1 MSNRIDEKFKQLKAE
16 NKKALIT
23 YIAAGDGGF
32 DLTEQA
38 ILAMEQNGADIIE
51 IGVPFSDPIAEG
63 KVIQEASL
71 RAIRDYHTTL
81 KGVFELVKKL
91 RTQTNMPL
99 LLMLYANTIFRTGT
113 DYFFEKCREVG
124 IDGVIVPD
132 LPFEEHDEFQE
143 ASEKNNIY
151 NISLVTPAS
160 TGRIAKIAPK
170 AQGFLY
176 CVSSVGVTGMR
187 SHFDTDF
194 NAFFGEVKNSAK
206 IPYCVGFG
214 IRDGETA
221 HKMSA
226 YCDGVIVGS
235 AIVNKIGE
243 FGQNAIPEIVALCQE
258 LRQGLDKIS

>member
-1 MSNRIDEKFKQLKAE
+1 MSNRIDEKFKQLKAQ

-23 YIAAGDGGF
+23 YISAGDGGL
-32 DLTEQA
+32 DLTEKA
-38 ILAMEQNGADIIE
+38 VLEMERNGADIIE

-71 RAIRDYHTTL
+71 RSLRDYHTTL
-81 KGVFELVKKL
+81 KSVFEMVKKL
-91 RTQTNMPL
+91 RKQTDMPL
-99 LLMLYANTIFRTGT
+99 LLMLYANTIFRSGT
-113 DYFFEKCREVG
+113 DKFFDTCRETG

-143 ASEKNNIY
+143 AAERNNVY

-160 TGRIAKIAPK
+160 TGRIEKIASA

-187 SHFDTDF
+187 DNFSTDF
-194 NAFFGEVKNSAK
+194 DAFFSEVKKYSK

-214 IRDGETA
+214 IRNGEA
-221 HKMSA
+221 AQKMGS

-235 AIVNKIGE
+235 AVVNQIGE
-243 FGQNAIPEIVALCQE
+243 YQQEALPHVAALCQE
-258 LRQGLDKIS
+258 LRSGLDKA

>member
-1 MSNRIDEKFKQLKAE
+1 MSNRIDEKFKQLKAQ

-23 YIAAGDGGF
+23 YIAAGDGGL
-32 DLTEQA
+32 DLTEKA
-38 ILAMEQNGADIIE
+38 VLEMEKNGADIIE

-71 RAIRDYHTTL
+71 RSLRDYHTTL
-81 KGVFELVKKL
+81 KSVFDMVEKL
-91 RTQTNMPL
+91 RKQTDMPL
-99 LLMLYANTIFRTGT
+99 LLMLYANTIFRSGT
-113 DYFFEKCREVG
+113 DKFFDKCREVG

-143 ASEKNNIY
+143 AAERNNVY

-160 TGRIAKIAPK
+160 TGRIGKIASA

-187 SHFDTDF
+187 DKFSTDF
-194 NAFFGEVKNSAK
+194 DAFFSEIAKYSK

-214 IRDGETA
+214 IRNGEA
-221 HKMSA
+221 AQKMGS

-235 AIVNKIGE
+235 AVVNQIGE
-243 FGQNAIPEIVALCQE
+243 YQQDALPHVAALCQD
-258 LRQGLDKIS
+258 LRNGLDNA